1 MAVLVVFVVFVVD
14 VVSEV
19 FQRRFGLK
27 SKSHRKDVSLIFLF
41 SSQIIPLRY
50 IDEDDDMVTEKGQV
64 TVGEIR
70 RK

>member
-1 MAVLVVFVVFVVD
+1 MAVLVVFVFVVD
-14 VVSEV
+14 IVSDV
-19 FQRRFGLK
+19 FQRRFVLK
-27 SKSHRKDVSLIFLF
+27 SKSQRKDVSLIFLF
-41 SSQIIPLRY
+41 SSQIILLRY